1 MGQSPAYIKTLNSYF
16 RLTLLNFPK
25 GYFVALNF
33 LYKITGF
40 RGKAPSIKN
49 MKKILLLGSTG
60 SIGTSTISVIEQFQ
74 SDFSVVG
81 LSSSKN
87 VDLLLKQCQQCKPQ
101 SVYIK
106 DDSARDL
113 FQSKNTQNIKVYGND
128 ENDMVRFVEEAD
140 FDVLVTAV
148 TGFAGFLPT
157 IKAIKMGKTIALAN
171 KETLVVGGDIIMPLA
186 KRHNVDLIPIDSEH
200 SAIFQ
205 ILRHFESVDVHKV
218 IITASG
224 GPFYQKPIEEFFDIT
239 LEQALKHPTWNMGS
253 KITIDSATMM
263 NKGFE
268 VIEAHHLFGLEYDKI
283 DTIVHP
289 QSIIHSMVE
298 FVDGEIYAQLGIT
311 DMKYPIQ
318 NALTYPFVKNTPFD
332 RLRLSD
338 IKEMTFFETDM
349 SKFPLLMLAYLCG
362 RLGGLYPTVL
372 NAANEVCVEAF
383 LNKKIHFLDIP
394 RIVSEMCS
402 VEIKDELSI
411 ENIIKVDK
419 STRYKTEQA
428 IVDGGGNDES
438 T

>member
-1 MGQSPAYIKTLNSYF
+1 
-16 RLTLLNFPK
+16 
-25 GYFVALNF
+25 
-33 LYKITGF
+33 
-40 RGKAPSIKN
+40 
-49 MKKILLLGSTG
+49 MKKILILGSTG
-60 SIGTSTISVIEQFQ
+60 SIGVNTVSVVEQFK

-81 LSSSKN
+81 LSSSIN
-87 VDLLLKQCQQCKPQ
+87 VDLLLKQCEQCSPQ

-106 DDSARDL
+106 DDKAREL
-113 FQSKNTQNIKVYGND
+113 FKSKNIPNIKVYGDNESD
-128 ENDMVRFVEEAD
+128 IVRFVAETD
-140 FDVLVTAV
+140 FDILVTAV

-157 IKAIKMGKTIALAN
+157 IAAIEKGKTVALAN

-186 KRHNVDLIPIDSEH
+186 KRHNVDIIPIDSEH

-205 ILRHFESVDVHKV
+205 ILRHFENVDIHKV

-224 GPFYQKPIEEFFDIT
+224 GPFFQKSIEEFFGIT

-298 FVDGEIYAQLGIT
+298 FVDGEIYAQMGIT

-318 NALTYPFVKNTPFD
+318 NALTYPHIRNTPFD

-338 IKEMTFFETDM
+338 IKEMSFFETDM
-349 SKFPLLMLAYLCG
+349 KKFPLLLLAYLCG

-383 LNKKIHFLDIP
+383 LNRKIHFLDIP
-394 RIVSEMCS
+394 RIVSELCS
-402 VEIKDELSI
+402 IEIKEELSI
-411 ENIIKVDK
+411 ENIIKIDND
-419 STRYKTEQA
+419 TRLKANLA
-428 IVDGGGNDES
+428 INDINS
-438 T
+438 KN